1 MHALQPM
8 NLQYILKQYYT
19 QFLFL
24 PFWSIQWNSMCKNKT
39 CNLQTFHTNEFFN
52 LKSYITWKTSLTNI
66 KSTAFP
72 LISYYR
78 GIYIWLT
85 LWETCFFFLD
95 FFLCF
100 FFSLSSWSDSG
111 WLRFFFSRSRSS
123 WSESGMLLG
132 DRERDSERVFFFFFD
147 LCLEEDLTEAVSLS
161 DSLPYKNQTEA
172 TMSDVL
178 VHKAWKF
185 HTTLSTAI
193 WFIKISINVNI
204 FKNPGWNKSPDLKT
218 FFVGLGLYK
227 LNGIGQVQ

>member
-1 MHALQPM
+1 MGHYFVYNPC
-8 NLQYILKQYYT
+8 ILFNQWTYSISLNGIIHNFYFYHSGEFNEIQSVKT
-19 QFLFL
+19 KLAICKLFTL
-24 PFWSIQWNSMCKNKT
+24 MD
-39 CNLQTFHTNEFFN
+39 FFN
-52 LKSYITWKTSLTNI
+52 LKSYITWKTSLPNI

-72 LISYYR
+72 FIHFYR
-78 GIYIWLT
+78 GIYVWLT

-172 TMSDVL
+172 TMSDEL
-178 VHKAWKF
+178 VHKA
-185 HTTLSTAI
+185 
-193 WFIKISINVNI
+193 
-204 FKNPGWNKSPDLKT
+204 
-218 FFVGLGLYK
+218 
-227 LNGIGQVQ
+227 